1 MKKFLPFV
9 FPFIALVIVLFL
21 AIRWYNSKTVH
32 TSDKIANF
40 GDNVKIEQIT
50 QSDQQKIKQPA
61 ADVKSVQMQ
70 VQSNDV
76 KGTSGQIRYEI
87 SNGKVSFTVNAE
99 LPELKQGLYQVWLQE
114 VNGNTRKKAF
124 TLTFAKGGYEGSAAI
139 GVDVLPVDVV
149 VSQENRNDD
158 NIETVLMKGS
168 LAVQNAQ

>member
-50 QSDQQKIKQPA
+50 QSDQQRIKQPA
-61 ADVKSVQMQ
+61 ADVKTVQMQ
-70 VQSNDV
+70 GNNAN
-76 KGTSGQIRYEI
+76 GQIRYEI
-87 SNGKVSFTVNAE
+87 NNGKVAFTVNAE
-99 LPELKQGLYQVWLQE
+99 LPQLKQGLYQVWLQE

-124 TLTFAKGGYEGSAAI
+124 TLTFTKGGFEGSAAV

-149 VSQENRNDD
+149 VSQENHNDD

-168 LAVQNAQ
+168 LAVENAK